1 METLLYII
9 QKLVT
14 FEFLDGN
21 CQDNCVYPEGSQVP
35 SQNNGKLPRLLIDA
49 IVETICECAVERD
62 NLVQLEIIKVLL
74 TVVTSINSRVHEK
87 TLLEAFKTQ
96 Y

>member
-1 METLLYII
+1 MEHLLYIL
-9 QKLVT
+9 QKLIT

-21 CQDNCVYPEGSQVP
+21 CKDDCIYDEGSEKPCQL
-35 SQNNGKLPRLLIDA
+35 NGKLPRLLIDA
-49 IVETICECAVERD
+49 IVETICECVAERD

-74 TVVTSINSRVHEK
+74 TVVTAPGSRVHEK
-87 TLLEAFKTQ
+87 SLLEAFKTQ